1 MMKTQTSFSEA
12 EYAAKRRI
20 NKRERLLTDMEQVVP

>member
-1 MMKTQTSFSEA
+1 MLKGQTSFSEA

-20 NKRERLLTDMEQVVP
+20 TKRERFLTDIKKVVP